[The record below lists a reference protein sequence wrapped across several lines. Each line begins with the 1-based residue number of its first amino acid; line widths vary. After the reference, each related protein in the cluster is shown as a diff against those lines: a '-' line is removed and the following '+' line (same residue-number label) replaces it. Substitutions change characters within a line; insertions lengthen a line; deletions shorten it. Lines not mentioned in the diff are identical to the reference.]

1 MTKLILDRQWML
13 DAATYADKCVAGRTT
28 KEVLTRFLLRYGSG
42 RATLAATNLR
52 DSAVAELRLKDGSDE
67 TEGQFLISPDR
78 LLHALKNNEGFK
90 DAEIKADDGK
100 EEKNK
105 PEWFELVIDG
115 EEATATFQQGEV
127 GFDTYDHADFP
138 SELVPPFDPGDET
151 RQADPNLTIRSED
164 LARMIGEVVS
174 SAAKADTKYM
184 LTGVLFEKKHGK
196 LTLVAT
202 DTKCLSISTA
212 NAQGDDM
219 EFLLPADAARVLM
232 AAAQSH
238 AADGGETRL
247 QLNHSHTQVGFYL
260 GRYQLSSATLQ
271 GKYPPYRD
279 ILIKTPYYQS
289 KVKADNLDE
298 AVTRSTPPADDKLET
313 KWSSH
318 NLTFT
323 FADKLT
329 LESGSPGA
337 KTKART
343 ELQIDPCEDG
353 LALRLDST
361 MLRPAL
367 KANRGNELTIQ
378 INQKATLFQLAR
390 GDEFLFL
397 QMPLA

>member
-78 LLHALKNNEGFK
+78 LMHALKNN
-90 DAEIKADDGK
+90 DD
-100 EEKNK
+100 
-105 PEWFELVIDG
+105 EWFELSIDG

-127 GFDTYDHADFP
+127 GFDTYDPADFP
-138 SELVPPFDPGDET
+138 SELVSPFDPGDET
-151 RQADPNLTIRSED
+151 RKADPNLTIRSKD

-174 SAAKADTKYM
+174 SAAKADTKYA

-202 DTKCLSISTA
+202 DTKCLSISIA

-232 AAAQSH
+232 AAAQAH

-247 QLNHSHTQVGFYL
+247 QLNHAHTQVSLYL
-260 GRYQLSSATLQ
+260 GRYQLSSATLH
-271 GKYPPYRD
+271 GKFPPYRD

-289 KVKADNLDE
+289 KVRADSLDD
-298 AVTRSTPPADDKLET
+298 AVTRSTPPADDKIET
-313 KWSSH
+313 AWSSR
-318 NLTFT
+318 NITLTFGT
-323 FADKLT
+323 NLS
-329 LESGSPGA
+329 LESGHPGA
-337 KTKART
+337 KVKART
-343 ELQIDPCEDG
+343 ELQVDACEDG
-353 LALRLDST
+353 LTLRLDST

-378 INQKATLFQLAR
+378 INQKASLFQLAR
-390 GDEFLFL
+390 GEEFLFL

>member
-13 DAATYADKCVAGRTT
+13 DAATYADKCVATRTT

-52 DSAVAELRLKDGSDE
+52 DSAVAELKLGDGSDE

-78 LLHALKNNEGFK
+78 LLHALKNN
-90 DAEIKADDGK
+90 DD
-100 EEKNK
+100 
-105 PEWFELVIDG
+105 EWFELVIDG

-138 SELVPPFDPGDET
+138 SELVPPFDPGDDT
-151 RQADPNLTIRSED
+151 READPNLTIRSED

-174 SAAKADTKYM
+174 SAAKQDTKYM
-184 LTGVLFEKKHGK
+184 LNGILFEKKHGK

-202 DTKCLSISTA
+202 DTKCLSISVA

-219 EFLLPADAARVLM
+219 EFLMPADAARVLM

-247 QLNHSHTQVGFYL
+247 QLNHSHTQVSFYL

-289 KVKADNLDE
+289 PVKADSLDD

-323 FADKLT
+323 FADKLV

-343 ELQIDPCEDG
+343 ELQVDPCEDG
-353 LALRLDST
+353 LTLRLDST

>member
-1 MTKLILDRQWML
+1 MIKLILDRQWML
-13 DAATYADKCVAGRTT
+13 DAATCAGKCVATRTT

-42 RATLAATNLR
+42 RATLAATKLY
-52 DSAVAELRLKDGSDE
+52 DSAVAELKLGDGSDE
-67 TEGQFLISPDR
+67 AEGQFLISPDR
-78 LLHALKNNEGFK
+78 LLHALKNN
-90 DAEIKADDGK
+90 DD
-100 EEKNK
+100 
-105 PEWFELVIDG
+105 EWFELAIDG

-127 GFDTYDHADFP
+127 GFDTYDPADFP

-151 RQADPNLTIRSED
+151 READPNLTVRSED
-164 LARMIGEVVS
+164 LARMIGDVVS
-174 SAAKADTKYM
+174 SAAKQDTKYK

-202 DTKCLSISTA
+202 DTKCLSISIA

-219 EFLLPADAARVLM
+219 EFLLPANAARVLM

-247 QLNHSHTQVGFYL
+247 QLNHTHTQVSFYL

-289 KVKADNLDE
+289 KVGADKLDD

-313 KWSSH
+313 EWSSH

-323 FADKLT
+323 FTDKLT
-329 LESGSPGA
+329 IESGSPGA

-343 ELQIDPCEDG
+343 ELQVDPCEGG
-353 LALRLDST
+353 LTLRLDST

-378 INQKATLFQLAR
+378 INQKGTLFQLTR

>member
-1 MTKLILDRQWML
+1 ML
-13 DAATYADKCVAGRTT
+13 DAATYADKCVASRTT

-52 DSAVAELRLKDGSDE
+52 DSAVAELKLGNGSDE
-67 TEGQFLISPDR
+67 DEGQFLISPDR
-78 LLHALKNNEGFK
+78 LLHALKNN
-90 DAEIKADDGK
+90 DD
-100 EEKNK
+100 
-105 PEWFELVIDG
+105 EWFELSIDG
-115 EEATATFQQGEV
+115 EEATAKFAQGEV
-127 GFDTYDHADFP
+127 GFDTYDPADFP
-138 SELVPPFDPGDET
+138 SELVPPFDPGDDT
-151 RQADPNLTIRSED
+151 RKADPTLTIRSED
-164 LARMIGEVVS
+164 LARMIGEVVC

-184 LTGVLFEKKHGK
+184 LTGVLFENKHGK

-202 DTKCLSISTA
+202 DTKCLSISIA

-232 AAAQSH
+232 AAAHSH

-247 QLNHSHTQVGFYL
+247 QLNYSRTQVSFYL

-289 KVKADNLDE
+289 KVGADSLDE
-298 AVTRSTPPADDKLET
+298 AVARSTPPADDKIET

-353 LALRLDST
+353 LTLRLDST